1 MRVPPYE
8 ITPPQPASLSQKG
21 EENRISGWTLP
32 ISGFKTFNRAQDQ
45 GGENTFNRRN
55 MPGISRIK
63 RFSPT
68 QRLGSRG
75 GFEATSKLSVCVV
88 LAIWALT
95 LPMRIASASDKP
107 FNGPANWG
115 GSGLL
120 ETPNARVLDDG
131 DMRFGYSH
139 ADPYN
144 QLVLNLGVLPR
155 VEFNLR
161 YTEINDIP
169 SGLGSDYGD
178 YKDKA
183 FDVKLQLVKES
194 RRFPAIAV
202 GLQDFHGTE
211 LFRAQY
217 LTISRQIYPLDVT
230 IGLGRERLKG
240 QAELPF
246 WDEVGLFGGLEWAIT
261 NRFSAM
267 VEYSPVEYEKDPSPI
282 RTTDEGAAS
291 PWNFG
296 LKAKITSGLSLGL
309 SYQRGDTVGLMAHWT
324 FSMGKPILPKRPDP
338 PNWEF
343 LIHDPN
349 RRPTPRQRAEYA
361 FNEIIKTNKY
371 RDIYVYQSNDSLIC
385 EMENVSYLSN
395 AKAVGRVMRILLRH
409 TGPDITTLTVRLK
422 RRGVRVLS
430 VSAAPRHLRDYLTGK
445 LNQSLFKDLLDVKP
459 ADANR
464 HSSNPQAEQ
473 ISETGWISDYGIK
486 PTIETFFNDPTGAL
500 KTRWSLE
507 PYATLQTWKGNAWI
521 ARVNVPI
528 ASDISSETETVED
541 AVRSDAWKYAGSST
555 NLEQLMVDQVLKL
568 TDRTYG
574 RLSVGYLERM
584 YAGAGGELLHFAGD
598 GRIALGLSGDH
609 VTKREPDT
617 LFELQ
622 DFDSYTL
629 LGNIYYYY
637 SPLNVTLQTQAGR
650 FLGGDEGFRFVFSR
664 QYDTGARV
672 GFWYSLTDTSDFTGF
687 NEDYNDKGM
696 YLQIPLGMFTD
707 RHTQR
712 QLDYRMSPWTRD
724 VGVVVHHWQDLYH
737 FGADLTP
744 ARFFD
749 DLEQFAK

>member
-1 MRVPPYE
+1 MNRNRPGPSNAYSF
-8 ITPPQPASLSQKG
+8 ILYSLK
-21 EENRISGWTLP
+21 
-32 ISGFKTFNRAQDQ
+32 D
-45 GGENTFNRRN
+45 
-55 MPGISRIK
+55 
-63 RFSPT
+63 RFSFII
-68 QRLGSRG
+68 LNIEFILYFSV
-75 GFEATSKLSVCVV
+75 SNLSVCLL
-88 LAIWALT
+88 LAIWALA
-95 LPMRIASASDKP
+95 LPIHIACASDKP
-107 FNGPANWG
+107 FNGPSNWG

-120 ETPNARVLDDG
+120 EIPNARVLDDG

-139 ADPYN
+139 AAPYN
-144 QLVLNLGVLPR
+144 QLVLNLGILPR

-169 SGLGSDYGD
+169 SGLGSDFGD

-194 RRFPAIAV
+194 RHFPAIAV

-217 LTISRQIYPLDVT
+217 FTISRQIYPLDFT

-246 WDEVGLFGGLEWAIT
+246 WDEVGIFGGLEWAI
-261 NRFSAM
+261 NDRFSAM
-267 VEYSPVEYEKDPSPI
+267 VEYSPVEYEKDPLII
-282 RTTDEGAAS
+282 RTTDKGAAS
-291 PWNFG
+291 PWNFCI
-296 LKAKITSGLSLGL
+296 KAKITSSLSLGL

-338 PNWEF
+338 PSWRF

-349 RRPTPRQRAEYA
+349 RRPTPRQRVESA
-361 FNEIIKTNKY
+361 FNEIRKTNKY
-371 RDIYVYQSNDSLIC
+371 RDINVYQTNNSLIC
-385 EMENVSYLSN
+385 EIENISYLSN
-395 AKAVGRVMRILLRH
+395 TKAVGRAMRILLGYA
-409 TGPDITTLTVRLK
+409 GPDITTLTVQLK

-430 VSAAPRHLRDYLTGK
+430 VSVAPRHLRDYLTGK
-445 LNQSLFKDLLDVKP
+445 LDESLFKDLLKVKP

-464 HSSNPQAEQ
+464 HTSKPLAQQA
-473 ISETGWISDYGIK
+473 SKKSWISGYGIK
-486 PTIETFFNDPTGAL
+486 PTIETFFNDPSGAL
-500 KTRWSLE
+500 KARWSLE
-507 PYATLQTWKGNAWI
+507 PYATLQTWKGNALI
-521 ARVNVPI
+521 ARLNVPI
-528 ASDISSETETVED
+528 ASDISTETETVED

-574 RLSVGYLERM
+574 RLSIGYLERM
-584 YAGAGGELLHFAGD
+584 YAGAGGELLHFFGD
-598 GRIALGLSGDH
+598 GQIAAGLSGNH

-622 DFDSYTL
+622 DFDRYTL

-650 FLGGDEGFRFVFSR
+650 FLAGDEGLRLVFSR
-664 QYDTGARV
+664 QYDTGARI
-672 GFWYSLTDTSDFTGF
+672 GFWYSLTDTSDFTGY
-687 NEDYNDKGM
+687 NKDYHDKGIHIQ
-696 YLQIPLGMFTD
+696 LPLGMFTD

-712 QLDYRMSPWTRD
+712 QLDYSMSPWTRD
-724 VGVVVHHWQDLYH
+724 VGAIVHHWQDLYH

-744 ARFFD
+744 ARFYD
-749 DLEQFAK
+749 DMEQFAR